1 MRRPASQRIKAS
13 RLELENP
20 YAHLNSAGGYD
31 AVLSDDSRAEAPTAR
46 LHCLR
51 GRAQGRASSQRNIE
65 RIARDLQ
72 RMMWV
77 RREEIFGSADIDPV
91 EILDPVVA
99 LRFLGYDVAMYESLG
114 QHIGGRDSFE
124 VAGIVDNDNKEVR
137 ISRRYSPA
145 LRNFTAAH
153 ELGHVLLH
161 EGSGLHRDRA
171 PDGSAV
177 GIRESREKEADI
189 FASYFLLPEKQLRV
203 AFAKRFLTERF
214 EVNEATAFALDASSL
229 QSFRA
234 RCRTPRDL
242 ARMLAGA
249 QQYHG
254 RHFESL
260 AERFLVSIEVMA
272 IRLEELDLARLRS

>member
-1 MRRPASQRIKAS
+1 MRRPTSQRIKAS

-20 YAHLNSAGGYD
+20 YAYLNSDGAYD
-31 AVLSDDSRAEAPTAR
+31 AVLPHAPRIEAPTAR
-46 LHCLR
+46 LQTLR
-51 GRAQGRASSQRNIE
+51 TRAKRRAPSHQGIE
-65 RIARDLQ
+65 DVARDLQ
-72 RMMWV
+72 RTMWLK
-77 RREEIFGSADIDPV
+77 REEIFGSADVDPI

-99 LRFLGYDVAMYESLG
+99 LRFLGYDVSMYESLG
-114 QHIGGRDSFE
+114 EHVGGKDSFE
-124 VAGIVDNDNKEVR
+124 VAGIVDNETKEVR

-161 EGSGLHRDRA
+161 EASGLHRDRA
-171 PDGSAV
+171 PDGSGL
-177 GIRESREKEADI
+177 GIREAPEKEADI

-203 AFAKRFLTERF
+203 AFSKRFLTERF
-214 EVNEATAFALDASSL
+214 EINEATAFALTATSL
-229 QSFRA
+229 QNFR
-234 RCRTPRDL
+234 RKHRTSRDL
-242 ARMLAGA
+242 ARTLAGA

-272 IRLEELDLARLRS
+272 IRLEELGLLHVRS